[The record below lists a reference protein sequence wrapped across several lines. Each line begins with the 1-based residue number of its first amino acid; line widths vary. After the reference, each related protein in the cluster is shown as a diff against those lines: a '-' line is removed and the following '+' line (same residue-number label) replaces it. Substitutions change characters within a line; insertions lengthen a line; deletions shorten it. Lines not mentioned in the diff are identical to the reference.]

1 MKILI
6 SLILSLI
13 FIIPV
18 SAQEKSDVGPN
29 YSEEQIQELLN
40 TVQEGVECQI
50 ANNSLK
56 ADLTYYKIINSVLK
70 APEPAVLAKIE
81 EKIERNRVLFESFLT
96 GLTQAL
102 MSVERFTEEEIK
114 QMFVEWVDFSN
125 SKIDMRKSIGYRD
138 GLLEQ
143 HLMETFEYLNKCRK
157 WEKSLMGDMA
167 PN

>member
-1 MKILI
+1 MKIII
-6 SLILSLI
+6 SIILSLI

-18 SAQEKSDVGPN
+18 AAQEKSDVGPN
-29 YSEEQIQELLN
+29 YSDEQIQDLLN

-50 ANNSLK
+50 ANNALQ
-56 ADLTYYKIINSVLK
+56 ADLTYYKVINGVLK

-81 EKIERNRVLFESFLT
+81 EKIEKNRVLFESFLT

-114 QMFVEWVDFSN
+114 QMFVEWVNFSN
-125 SKIDMRKSIGYRD
+125 AKVETRKSLGYRD

-143 HLMETFEYLNKCRK
+143 HLLETFEYLNMCRK
-157 WEKSLMGDMA
+157 WEKSLMGEMA

>member
-40 TVQEGVECQI
+40 TVQEGVECQM

-70 APEPAVLAKIE
+70 APEPEVLAKIE
-81 EKIERNRVLFESFLT
+81 EKIEKNRVLFEAFVT

-102 MSVERFTEEEIK
+102 INVERFTEEEIQ
-114 QMFVEWVDFSN
+114 QMFVEWVNFSN
-125 SKIDMRKSIGYRD
+125 TKIETRKSIGYRD

-143 HLMETFEYLNKCRK
+143 HLIETFEYINMCRR
-157 WEKSLMGDMA
+157 WEKSLMGEMA